1 MRDAAGG
8 AKLRPGRGCK
18 MRQPASGRR
27 RQRQVARYFVPLI
40 SPERSSVRDTGR
52 LISSIGV
59 VSVAMGIEFLGG
71 KCRTRFCLLRPNLT
85 PICVRP
91 PTLDPIRPHRCRLA
105 IKSTTSDL
113 PSVRP
118 GSTSR
123 CHRLARRRHHA
134 VRSLSSLAN
143 HN

>member
-40 SPERSSVRDTGR
+40 SPERRSVRDTGR

-71 KCRTRFCLLRPNLT
+71 KCRTHFCLLRSNLT

-91 PTLDPIRPHRCRLA
+91 PALD
-105 IKSTTSDL
+105 
-113 PSVRP
+113 
-118 GSTSR
+118 
-123 CHRLARRRHHA
+123 
-134 VRSLSSLAN
+134 LSSPSSTGN
-143 HN
+143 EGHNRRFAVGEAWEHEPAPCGSVIK